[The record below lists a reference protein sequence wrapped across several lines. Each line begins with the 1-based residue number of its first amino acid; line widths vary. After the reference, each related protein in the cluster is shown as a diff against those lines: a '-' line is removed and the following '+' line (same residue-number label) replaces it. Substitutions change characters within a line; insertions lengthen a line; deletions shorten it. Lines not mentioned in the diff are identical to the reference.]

1 MNKTIAILLLVI
13 IIIMTS
19 FSSGCF
25 EPSPDS
31 NWNDLISSYDSKKR
45 EFVDYEDSVLIGDE
59 VVSRQY
65 HSSDKVTE
73 FILKSNPEVSVYLSE
88 TRDKNPDNGD
98 LTQDYVTEDNIEFI
112 VNIREDEYGEYI
124 VQMTK

>member
-1 MNKTIAILLLVI
+1 MNKTITILLLVI

-31 NWNDLISSYDSKKR
+31 NWNDLISSYDSKKG
-45 EFVDYEDSVLIGDE
+45 EFTDYEDSVLIGDE

-65 HSSDKVTE
+65 YPSDKVTE
-73 FILKSNPEVSVYLSE
+73 FILKSNPEVPVYLSE
-88 TRDKNPDNGD
+88 TKNKNPDNGD
-98 LTQDYVTEDNIEFI
+98 LTQDYVTEDSIEFV
-112 VNIREDEYGEYI
+112 VNIKEDDYGEYI